1 MGRGGVRRGER
12 KKERTGKEGEVM
24 KGARLLS
31 VPYSQDSLGRHQEE
45 AACPC
50 GDVTALGGS
59 QPANYSKRQ
68 QM

>member
-1 MGRGGVRRGER
+1 
-12 KKERTGKEGEVM
+12 M

-31 VPYSQDSLGRHQEE
+31 MPYSQDSLGRHQEE